1 MKIVELFEGTLPPPS
16 ERELISVVVAVYNI
30 EAYVERCVAFHHG
43 TDLSGTGNPC
53 WWMTVPQM
61 RAESSAMH
69 WRNRMPGSGCCIRQT
84 AGLSDAR
91 NAGTEAASGSLI
103 AFVDGD
109 DWLEPDMY
117 GRMYAAMCAFGAPLA
132 VCRYKQVYKDRVI
145 DGSTDRAVL
154 LSGSE
159 PLEQFIAENDEVPL
173 RNAAWNKLYRR
184 ELMGELRF
192 PVGKL
197 YEDIVYTT
205 RLLERAKS
213 CVYLD
218 KAGYN
223 YVLEREGS
231 IMGKGL
237 GERIFTDQVP
247 AYQEKEAFLRD
258 IGRPDLADMHRFF
271 YYKRL
276 LNDYNLCM
284 RSRDKRQRA
293 YCGRLRSLILEKKE
307 EMGRVYGCPAA
318 GENDWIKM
326 RMFVRSP
333 LLYRLMTELNEGIL
347 LPLKRKRT
355 ERRERQ

>member
-1 MKIVELFEGTLPPPS
+1 MKIVEHFEGTLPPPS

-30 EAYVERCVAFHHG
+30 EAYVERCVRSIMAQTYPELEILLVDDG
-43 TDLSGTGNPC
+43 STDAGGKLC
-53 WWMTVPQM
+53 DAL
-61 RAESSAMH
+61 AEQDA
-69 WRNRMPGSGCCIRQT
+69 RIRVLHKT
-84 AGLSDAR
+84 NGGLSDAR

-117 GRMYAAMCAFGAPLA
+117 GRMYAAMRAFGAPLA

-247 AYQEKEAFLRD
+247 AYQEKETFLRD